1 MKIGLNTTT
10 NTRTT
15 FPGQL
20 TAGVHHKRKAVTALQ
35 RTADDLLIK
44 HHDQTQLRGYAHF
57 GLHMIVK

>member
-1 MKIGLNTTT
+1 MKIGLNRTT
-10 NTRTT
+10 NIKTN

-20 TAGVHHKRKAVTALQ
+20 STGVHHKRKAVTGLQ

-44 HHDQTQLRGYAHF
+44 HHDQTQLRGFADF